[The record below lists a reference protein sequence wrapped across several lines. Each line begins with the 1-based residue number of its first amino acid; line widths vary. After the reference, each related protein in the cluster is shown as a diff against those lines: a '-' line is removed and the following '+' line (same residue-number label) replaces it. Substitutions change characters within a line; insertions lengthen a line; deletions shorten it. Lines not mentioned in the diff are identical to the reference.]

1 MKNFDER
8 VFQVIM
14 ETVDMLREDINLS
27 SPAAK
32 NAIVMDIFV
41 GTMRVCSDYLI
52 STPLVNTD
60 ESLMLED

>member
-8 VFQVIM
+8 VHQVIM
-14 ETVDMLREDINLS
+14 ETVDVLREDINLS

-32 NAIVMDIFV
+32 NTIAMDIFV
-41 GTMRVCSDYLI
+41 GVMRVCNDFLI
-52 STPLVNTD
+52 HTPAADAD